1 LIALDLPTFERPAKA
16 ISGGP
21 GGGSSAPLPTA
32 AINCACENNLIKS
45 RLSMR
50 LGDQGMIRALAC
62 VASAAAA
69 FCATAQAQDLA
80 KAQNTAN
87 QVCAACHAAD
97 GNSTAPANPKIAG
110 QIPEYLHKQLVDF
123 KPQGGKKP
131 ARENAIMM
139 GMVANLSEADMK
151 GLAAYYAGQKLKP
164 AAAADKNLAALGQ
177 KLWRGGNSASG
188 VPACAGCHGPAGAG
202 MPAQYPRL
210 AGQYAEYIAA
220 QLKAFKEGGRAN
232 DPNGMMRGVTARMT
246 EREIRAVA
254 EYAAGLR

>member
-1 LIALDLPTFERPAKA
+1 
-16 ISGGP
+16 
-21 GGGSSAPLPTA
+21 
-32 AINCACENNLIKS
+32 
-45 RLSMR
+45 
-50 LGDQGMIRALAC
+50 MIRALVCAAGA
-62 VASAAAA
+62 VAALG
-69 FCATAQAQDLA
+69 AQAQDAA
-80 KAQNTAN
+80 KAQNIAN

-110 QIPEYLHKQLVDF
+110 QIPEYLHKQLADY

-131 ARENAIMM
+131 ARENPIML
-139 GMVANLSEADMK
+139 GMVANLSDADMK
-151 GLAAYYAGQKLKP
+151 GLAAFYAGQKLKP
-164 AAAADKNLAALGQ
+164 AAATDKNLAALGQ
-177 KLWRGGNSASG
+177 KLWRGGNTATG

-202 MPAQYPRL
+202 MPAQYPRI